1 METRLYHQAILDAA
15 AAASGSGELERAD
28 ARVEIDNPL
37 CGDRVRIDLTMEGD
51 RVKRLAHRVRGCL
64 LCEAAASVI
73 GERAPGEHAAD
84 LRALLPALR
93 AGLGNEEQALSL
105 RWPSLEMFAPV
116 RPHRSR
122 HDCVLLPF
130 DALVRALDEAQESRR

>member
-1 METRLYHQAILDAA
+1 MDMHLYHQVILDTAA
-15 AAASGSGELERAD
+15 AATGRGEIDNAD

-37 CGDRVRIDLTMEGD
+37 CGDRVRIDLIMDGR
-51 RVKRLAHRVRGCL
+51 RVRRIAHRVRGCI

-73 GERAPGEHAAD
+73 GAGAPGEHAAD
-84 LRALLPALR
+84 LSALALDLRRSLGSDEKALP
-93 AGLGNEEQALSL
+93 L

-116 RPHRSR
+116 RAYRSR

-130 DALVRALDEAQESRR
+130 DALIRALDEANGNGN